1 MSIVE
6 NKPITN
12 MKNFTLSLLFCFFSI
27 VSFGQNQRSEIEIA
41 VENQITN
48 VFEAFGGTI
57 ESVVI
62 DELNFNPSEDFNI
75 ENVFKTSDELNDFI
89 RIEVFYSTY
98 EIRYTLISGG
108 KEINRIT
115 NKY

>member
-1 MSIVE
+1 
-6 NKPITN
+6 

-27 VSFGQNQRSEIEIA
+27 ISFGQNQKSEIEIA
-41 VENQITN
+41 IENQISN
-48 VFEAFGGTI
+48 VFEAFGGSI
-57 ESVVI
+57 ESVVM
-62 DELNFNPSEDFNI
+62 DELNFNPSENFRI
-75 ENVFKTSDELNDFI
+75 QNVFNTSDGLNDFI